1 MILRKDW
8 GGGGCSVEGYTK
20 MTYALKIHSSS
31 VTLHLASTVGITH
44 QTAEAVVPEEGR
56 IIV

>member
-1 MILRKDW
+1 MLDLKIPP
-8 GGGGCSVEGYTK
+8 EG
-20 MTYALKIHSSS
+20 LIHSSS